1 MADLFGP
8 VTRDERQAQ
17 CIENWVKHKGKAT
30 VVGATGFGSKIK
42 FLFEILKLVKLVIY
56 LLYY

>member
-17 CIENWVKHKGKAT
+17 CIENWVKRKGKAT
-30 VVGATGFGSKIK
+30 VVGATGFGFQNKI
-42 FLFEILKLVKLVIY
+42 FV
-56 LLYY
+56 